1 MTAQASERFLEGGE
15 AYPLLMEPLRPL
27 LEQRSLDIRSFCQLS
42 ATHCYR
48 GYVAS
53 WLVQEGKL
61 FLHEIEVIALLGRA
75 PVPDELKSMLFEI
88 TASQAFP
95 IFASWFNGNLRIG
108 LGKRYDYRHAFGIYP
123 EERVIEIK
131 DGVAIWESRR
141 RNANPSTDG

>member
-1 MTAQASERFLEGGE
+1 MTVQANERFLEGGNS
-15 AYPLLMEPLRPL
+15 YPLLMEPLLPL
-27 LEQRSLDIRSFCQLS
+27 LERHSIDVRSFCEIW

-53 WLVQEGKL
+53 WRSQEGKL

-75 PVPDELKSMLFEI
+75 PAPDELKSKLFEI

-95 IFASWFNGNLRIG
+95 IFACWFSGNLRIG
-108 LGKRYDYRHAFGIYP
+108 LGERYGHRHAFGIYP

-131 DGVAIWESRR
+131 DGVAIGESWR
-141 RNANPSTDG
+141 RNADPLVFR